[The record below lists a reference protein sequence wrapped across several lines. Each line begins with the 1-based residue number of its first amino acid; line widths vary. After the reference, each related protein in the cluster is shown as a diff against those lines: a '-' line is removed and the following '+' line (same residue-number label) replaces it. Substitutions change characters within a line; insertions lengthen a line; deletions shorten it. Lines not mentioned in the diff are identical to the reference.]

1 MIGRSQGYLAASAC
15 VLAFGA
21 CTAPTE
27 HTDLRPDGP
36 PEVLTVLV
44 SDDTD
49 GAGIVETATFCKI
62 GDDKRPG
69 LVPSNPDGPV
79 QVCSDD
85 LSKGVR
91 DDSDSADADEVTDT
105 SPVDWYVRL
114 QFDELLNP
122 NIEDLLPIKDP
133 QGNDTGLKKGTLA
146 NTRPVTLTCGGLNIP
161 YDGYYD
167 PSGNAFT
174 WPLGPSLFVAPND
187 SSKIATGTECEILLN
202 DDVIV
207 DKDGEHVPVDQL
219 GPYKFRIAPLAL
231 IATDPAPVKDVTK
244 VDTIQKIDPGKPLVL
259 TFNATI
265 DVTSL
270 DATEVTMLEVAQCT
284 DTTGTTQA
292 AVVGAHKKDM
302 DTIDKQSIEIRD
314 SAATGMDAWE
324 RSKTYL
330 ITFPAG
336 AAVKDVAGGSG
347 VIAPLPGATDL
358 TICFRTAM

>member
-15 VLAFGA
+15 LLAFGA

-27 HTDLRPDGP
+27 QTDLRPDGP

-62 GDDKRPG
+62 GDNKRPG
-69 LVPSNPDGPV
+69 LVPSQPDGPV
-79 QVCSDD
+79 QICSDD
-85 LSKGVR
+85 LSKGVH
-91 DDSDSADADEVTDT
+91 DDSADPGDDEVTDT
-105 SPVDWYVRL
+105 TPVDWYVRV

-122 NIEDLLPIKDP
+122 NIEDLLPIKDS
-133 QGNDTGLKKGTLA
+133 QGNDTDLKKGTLA
-146 NTRPVTLTCGGLNIP
+146 NTKPVTLSCGGVNIP

-167 PSGNAFT
+167 PSGNALT

-187 SSKIATGTECEILLN
+187 SSKIATGTECEIRLN
-202 DDVIV
+202 DDVVV
-207 DKDGEHVPVDQL
+207 DKDGEHVPADQL
-219 GPYKFRIAPLAL
+219 GPYKFQIAPLAL
-231 IATDPAPVKDVTK
+231 IATDPAPVKDLTK
-244 VDTIQKIDPGKPLVL
+244 ADSIQTIVPGKPLIL

-270 DATEVTMLEVAQCT
+270 VASEVTMLEVTSCT
-284 DTTGTTQA
+284 ATTGTTRTP
-292 AVVGAHKKDM
+292 AVGVHHKNM

-324 RSKTYL
+324 HSKTYL

-336 AAVKDVAGGSG
+336 ADVKDVAGGSG

-358 TICFRTAM
+358 TICFNTDM